1 MKETLMDVV
10 QTLRS
15 LFTDKA
21 ELKGFSDWDKF
32 IGCVILLEQIAN
44 TIPESNEESEMVD
57 DGR

>member
-1 MKETLMDVV
+1 MMKETLMDVV

-15 LFTDKA
+15 LFADKD

-44 TIPESNEESEMVD
+44 RLPEEHIPNDEGE
-57 DGR
+57 

>member
-1 MKETLMDVV
+1 MKDTLLDII

-15 LFTDKA
+15 LFADKA
-21 ELKGFSDWDKF
+21 ELKCFNDWDKF

-44 TIPESNEESEMVD
+44 KLPESNEESEMVD

>member
-1 MKETLMDVV
+1 MKDTLMEII

-15 LFTDKA
+15 LFADKA
-21 ELKGFSDWDKF
+21 ELKDFNDWDKF

-44 TIPESNEESEMVD
+44 KLPESNEESEMVD

>member
-1 MKETLMDVV
+1 MKDTLLDII

-15 LFTDKA
+15 LFADKA

-44 TIPESNEESEMVD
+44 KLSEEHISNDEGE
-57 DGR
+57 